1 MRKIFLRNKKARA
14 DLNFYAIDL
23 KFVYVVNSF
32 MAYNLLK
39 LQVDSNKIEAK
50 QIQNV

>member
-23 KFVYVVNSF
+23 QFLYVVNSF
-32 MAYNLLK
+32 MTYNLRK
-39 LQVDSNKIEAK
+39 LQVDSIKIVA
-50 QIQNV
+50 